1 MKIKKEIVSA
11 RITAHRAIAILIMV
25 CAMSA
30 CDPPD
35 AGGTRA
41 HANAVPST
49 PAAARDTPVA
59 ASGQSADSKST
70 AFALAAIGETALTSS
85 LPSSVQ
91 AHAQTP
97 RAQSMTIRP
106 MESHGR
112 SDGNALLTVRFA
124 GNSRVADVVEYD
136 IDGRRIVLRRDP
148 KAPSAHT
155 GMMSFDFD
163 AFAKEQE
170 NRRLQAT
177 LTRNAATSRFEGREA
192 VGTAA
197 PEFIDAGTLRSAR
210 QNSTPITITHATIAA
225 VNPAAVDPARELMIT
240 DVRTI
245 EDPLRT
251 FDVCTNTG
259 NRNGAW
265 TFNKL
270 ITDIANPL
278 QTQTNA
284 SNMVAAWINTWK
296 TTQTVNTFPISA
308 RADIANRILASWP
321 KLSNG
326 ELDLSRS
333 PMRLLAIV
341 NRLDLRSGN
350 GVNSGEGRF
359 VFGVIDRTGG
369 NCVALPFTVIFE
381 YAVPLSGCAAPL
393 NYAKQWENLG
403 NLPLGSA
410 QFNESL
416 QRVTDVFAKAGA
428 SPGRINGSALAQLR
442 TNELAFSGPW
452 ELREFALVGPL
463 GISRLAPTTT
473 KLTPHETFNGT
484 PTLGRYINEFSTS
497 IVGGAHIVPLT
508 YESQPFIAG
517 NSLNRDPGPGGAW
530 NAPGIVNPNARHK
543 FSLNTCSGCHGSE
556 TQAEFLHINPRQA
569 GFASTLSKFLVGNG
583 TLSSPSTFTV
593 ADPVIPTTV
602 RVFGDLQRRRADLA
616 NLLSTS
622 CTTTAVFQQILGVP
636 SAQVH

>member
-1 MKIKKEIVSA
+1 MKMKYEMSSA
-11 RITAHRAIAILIMV
+11 RITVHRAIAILVMA
-25 CAMSA
+25 CGMSA
-30 CDPPD
+30 CDPPE
-35 AGGTRA
+35 AGSPGTQA
-41 HANAVPST
+41 TAASSA
-49 PAAARDTPVA
+49 PAAVQRTSTA
-59 ASGQSADSKST
+59 ASVQAARSMSA
-70 AFALAAIGETALTSS
+70 ALAATGGSALSAP
-85 LPSSVQ
+85 LP
-91 AHAQTP
+91 AQTP
-97 RAQSMTIRP
+97 RAESLTITP
-106 MESHGR
+106 MEWSGR
-112 SDGNALLTVRFA
+112 SDGNALVTVRFSD
-124 GNSRVADVVEYD
+124 GSRVADVVEYD

-148 KAPSAHT
+148 KAPGTHT

-170 NRRLQAT
+170 NRRAQAT
-177 LTRNAATSRFEGREA
+177 LVRATATTRFEGREA
-192 VGTAA
+192 TGAAA
-197 PEFIDAGTLRSAR
+197 PEFIDARTLESAR
-210 QNSTPITITHATIAA
+210 RNSTPIVIKQATIAA
-225 VNPAAVDPARELMIT
+225 VNPSAVDPARELMIT
-240 DVRTI
+240 DIRTI

-251 FDVCTNTG
+251 YDVCTNVG

-270 ITDIANPL
+270 VTDIANPL

-296 TTQTVNTFPISA
+296 TTQTVNTFPIPA
-308 RADIANRILASWP
+308 RADIANRILAAWP
-321 KLSNG
+321 RLGNG

-369 NCVALPFTVIFE
+369 NCVALPFTVILE

-393 NYAKQWENLG
+393 NYAKQWETLG
-403 NLPLGSA
+403 TLPLGSA

-416 QRVTDVFAKAGA
+416 QRVTDVFARAGA

-442 TNELAFSGPW
+442 TNELAFVGPW
-452 ELREFALVGPL
+452 ELREFALVGPI
-463 GISRLAPTTT
+463 GVSRLAPTTT
-473 KLTPHETFNGT
+473 KLTPHDSFNGT

-497 IVGGAHIVPLT
+497 IVGGAHVVPLT

-556 TQAEFLHINPRQA
+556 TKAEFLHINPRDA
-569 GFASTLSKFLVGNG
+569 GFASTLSRFLVGNG
-583 TLSSPSTFTV
+583 TLASPSTFTV
-593 ADPVIPTTV
+593 PDPVIPTTV
-602 RVFGDLQRRRADLA
+602 RVFGDLQRRRTDLA

-622 CTTTAVFQQILGVP
+622 CTTTAAFQQILGSPTV
-636 SAQVH
+636 QVH

>member
-1 MKIKKEIVSA
+1 MKMKYEMSSA
-11 RITAHRAIAILIMV
+11 RITVHRAIAILVMA
-25 CAMSA
+25 CGMSA
-30 CDPPD
+30 CDPPE
-35 AGGTRA
+35 AGSPGTQA
-41 HANAVPST
+41 TAAPSA
-49 PAAARDTPVA
+49 PAAVQRTSTA
-59 ASGQSADSKST
+59 ASGQA
-70 AFALAAIGETALTSS
+70 ARPMPAALAATGGSALSAP
-85 LPSSVQ
+85 LP
-91 AHAQTP
+91 AQTP
-97 RAQSMTIRP
+97 RAESLTITP
-106 MESHGR
+106 MEWSGR
-112 SDGNALLTVRFA
+112 SDGNALVTVRFS
-124 GNSRVADVVEYD
+124 GGSRVADVVEYD

-148 KAPSAHT
+148 KAPGTHA

-170 NRRLQAT
+170 NRRAQAT
-177 LTRNAATSRFEGREA
+177 LVRATATTRFEGREA
-192 VGTAA
+192 TGAAA
-197 PEFIDAGTLRSAR
+197 PEFIDARTLESAR
-210 QNSTPITITHATIAA
+210 RNSTPIVIKQATIAA
-225 VNPAAVDPARELMIT
+225 VNPSAVDPARELMIT

-251 FDVCTNTG
+251 YDVCTNVG

-270 ITDIANPL
+270 VTDIANPL

-296 TTQTVNTFPISA
+296 TTQTVNTFPIPA
-308 RADIANRILASWP
+308 RADIANRILAAWP
-321 KLSNG
+321 RLGNG

-369 NCVALPFTVIFE
+369 NCVALPFTVILE

-393 NYAKQWENLG
+393 NYAKQWETLG
-403 NLPLGSA
+403 TLPLGSA

-416 QRVTDVFAKAGA
+416 QRVTDVFARAGA
-428 SPGRINGSALAQLR
+428 NPGRINGSALAQLR
-442 TNELAFSGPW
+442 TNELAFVGPW
-452 ELREFALVGPL
+452 ELREFALVGPV
-463 GISRLAPTTT
+463 GVSRLAPTTT
-473 KLTPHETFNGT
+473 KLTPHDSFNGT

-497 IVGGAHIVPLT
+497 IVGGAHVVPLT

-556 TQAEFLHINPRQA
+556 TKAEFLHINPRDA
-569 GFASTLSKFLVGNG
+569 GFASTLSRFLVGNG
-583 TLSSPSTFTV
+583 TLASPSTFTV
-593 ADPVIPTTV
+593 PDPVIPTTV
-602 RVFGDLQRRRADLA
+602 RVFGDLQRRRTDLA

-622 CTTTAVFQQILGVP
+622 CTTTAAFQQILGSPTV
-636 SAQVH
+636 QVH

>member
-1 MKIKKEIVSA
+1 M
-11 RITAHRAIAILIMV
+11 
-25 CAMSA
+25 
-30 CDPPD
+30 
-35 AGGTRA
+35 
-41 HANAVPST
+41 
-49 PAAARDTPVA
+49 
-59 ASGQSADSKST
+59 
-70 AFALAAIGETALTSS
+70 
-85 LPSSVQ
+85 
-91 AHAQTP
+91 P
-97 RAQSMTIRP
+97 RADFLTLTP
-106 MESHGR
+106 MEFSGR
-112 SDGNALLTVRFA
+112 SDGNARLTVRFA
-124 GNSRVADVVEYD
+124 GGRSVADVVEYD
-136 IDGRRIVLRRDP
+136 LDGRRIVLRRDP
-148 KAPSAHT
+148 KAPDTHT
-155 GMMSFDFD
+155 GMMTFDFD

-170 NRRLQAT
+170 SRRMQAT
-177 LTRNAATSRFEGREA
+177 LTRAAATTRFEGREA
-192 VGTAA
+192 VGAAA
-197 PEFIDAGTLRSAR
+197 PEFIDARALQGAR
-210 QNSTPITITHATIAA
+210 RNSTPIVIRQATIAA
-225 VNPAAVDPARELMIT
+225 VNPTAVDPARELMIT

-270 ITDIANPL
+270 ITDVANPL

-296 TTQTVNTFPISA
+296 TTQTVNTFPIPA
-308 RADIANRILASWP
+308 RPDIANRILASWP

-369 NCVALPFTVIFE
+369 NCVALPFTVILE

-403 NLPLGSA
+403 TLPLGSA
-410 QFNESL
+410 QFNEAL
-416 QRVTDVFAKAGA
+416 QRVTDVFARAGA

-484 PTLGRYINEFSTS
+484 PTLGRYINEFGTA
-497 IVGGAHIVPLT
+497 IVGGVHIVPLT
-508 YESQPFIAG
+508 YESQPFLAG

-556 TQAEFLHINPRQA
+556 TKADFLHINPRNA
-569 GFASTLSKFLVGNG
+569 GFPSALSQFLVGNG
-583 TLSSPSTFTV
+583 TAASPSTFNV
-593 ADPVIPTTV
+593 ADPVVPTTI
-602 RVFGDLQRRRADLA
+602 RVFGDLQRRRTDLA

-622 CTTTAVFQQILGVP
+622 CTTTAALSQILGAPPVP
-636 SAQVH
+636 VH